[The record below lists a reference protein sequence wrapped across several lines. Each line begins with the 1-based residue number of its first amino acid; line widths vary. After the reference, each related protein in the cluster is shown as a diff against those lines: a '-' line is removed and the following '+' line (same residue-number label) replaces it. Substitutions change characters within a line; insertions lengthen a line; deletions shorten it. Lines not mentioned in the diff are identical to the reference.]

1 MCELK
6 EKIFPSSSMGATCFV
21 QPLDLVKNR
30 MQVAVSKEH
39 KTSMH
44 VLRHVI
50 KTEGAM
56 ALYSGLSAGLLRQAT
71 YTTTRLGV
79 YTYLFERA
87 SGWVTYK
94 MTSIYLPIQGASS
107 HPLGTKSLPVWD
119 L

>member
-1 MCELK
+1 
-6 EKIFPSSSMGATCFV
+6 MGATCFV

-50 KTEGAM
+50 KSEGAM

-94 MTSIYLPIQGASS
+94 MTSIYPS
-107 HPLGTKSLPVWD
+107 KVPVAIH
-119 L
+119 LALKVFVCEIYKC